1 MRRLYSAATPCN
13 AGCKYCFSKWNGVYS
28 VQSPFSIERI
38 CDREAIIYP
47 CCDGEFFEQ
56 YNIVEM
62 TKSIMRK
69 MDKVYLS
76 ISTKNSITDRQLRTI
91 IELND
96 MLQSEGKGFV
106 KFSVSVSNKSKLSEI
121 EPRTT
126 RYEERMDIVR
136 RLVFEGI
143 PSSLTLKPI
152 LPFVADEE
160 YFEILEDFC
169 VIVNRVLVGGLY
181 VCTNTPFYEEYVKDR
196 YPIEKRE
203 VNWLEEKPAWDY
215 VSDQAKIDRIKQ
227 KATELGMTPYDSDAD
242 LVASLT

>member
-1 MRRLYSAATPCN
+1 MRRLFSATIPCN
-13 AGCKYCFSKWNGVYS
+13 AGCQYCFSKWNGIYCE
-28 VQSPFSIERI
+28 QAQFAIERI

-56 YNIVEM
+56 NNIIEV
-62 TKSIMRK
+62 TKSIMEK

-76 ISTKNSITDRQLRTI
+76 ISTKCPITTTQLRTI

-126 RYEERMDIVR
+126 RYEDRIDIVR
-136 RLVFEGI
+136 RLVSEGI

-152 LPFVADEE
+152 LPFIADEE
-160 YFEILEDFC
+160 YFEILEDFSA
-169 VIVNRVLVGGLY
+169 IVNRVLVGGLY
-181 VCTNTPFYEEYVKDR
+181 VCSNTRFYKEYIKDR
-196 YPIEKRE
+196 YPLEKRE
-203 VNWLEEKPAWDY
+203 VNWLSEKPVWDY
-215 VSDQAKIDRIKQ
+215 VNDQAKINRIKQ
-227 KATELGMTPYDSDAD
+227 RATELGMTPYDSDAD
-242 LVASLT
+242 LVASLI